1 MIYNEANSI
10 ISLELKNVFVFF
22 IRKTVLH
29 LGTVSRG
36 VDLEESC
43 CRRLSPQ
50 RRRIY
55 SEVKPKGRHFC
66 LGDRID

>member
-43 CRRLSPQ
+43 CRRLSP

-55 SEVKPKGRHFC
+55 SEVKKKGRHCC

>member
-10 ISLELKNVFVFF
+10 ISLELKNVLFF

-55 SEVKPKGRHFC
+55 SEVKKKGRQCC